1 MFARL
6 TLLALILILP
16 LEAAKIKLYLNAGGD
31 LLVGEYQ
38 VLEDRVRYYSLE
50 RSAWEEIPLDLVDLA
65 KTRRRSE
72 RDESIRQQLREEERI
87 EREAIRRA
95 RTELHRVPIEEGVYH
110 VDGEN
115 IVAVKQSAITYN
127 SSKSRTV
134 LQVIA
139 PVPLVAGK
147 TRLEIEGASSAF
159 TVSGNRPMFYVR
171 LDKMSRVEIFRA
183 KPKKKTRVVQV
194 IATVKNV
201 EEKFEEQEMV
211 EIFRQQLAP
220 KVYKIWPVEPLTPG
234 EYAVIE
240 YTPSEDNLRVWDFAL
255 RGITL
260 GGPSGD
266 KPPAES
272 ATAAK
277 LK

>member
-16 LEAAKIKLYLNAGGD
+16 LEAAKIKLYLNGGGD

-194 IATVKNV
+194 IATVQNV

-220 KVYKIWPVEPLTPG
+220 KVYKIWPVEPLTWG
-234 EYAVIE
+234 ICGH
-240 YTPSEDNLRVWDFAL
+240 RVH
-255 RGITL
+255 
-260 GGPSGD
+260 
-266 KPPAES
+266 AE
-272 ATAAK
+272 
-277 LK
+277 